1 VPAGAF
7 QQLPF
12 ITASLLLIKPALAW
26 ISTSILRGAPM
37 IAFDMTGRSQEVEQ
51 ILALARERP
60 DLAQASEPAALDAS
74 RALNVGLPDV
84 GPTEILTFLTL
95 LFSTGKA
102 ALEFFK
108 LVRDQLNQRGTRVAV
123 ADAPTGK
130 LIGQIEAT
138 TTDHSL
144 KALAGQ

>member
-1 VPAGAF
+1 
-7 QQLPF
+7 
-12 ITASLLLIKPALAW
+12 
-26 ISTSILRGAPM
+26 M